1 MKILKWP
8 LTVIALTSFWMFSGM
23 LASLHLSKLENEGI
37 LPYGPLPDKEIASYH
52 YQAMRTAFDPS
63 VPLKRASELTKQE
76 FEALILTSVD
86 DQAQKN
92 LKPFIS
98 SILSF
103 SVDYQI
109 DPFWIISI
117 IMVESNFNT
126 KALSPKNAMGL
137 MQIKP
142 DTAQFLYQLMKKD
155 ITAAQVEK
163 NMYHPEKNIE
173 VGVFYLKKLL
183 YNFRLNYRLA
193 TVAYNMGPAKLR
205 AMLVENNL
213 DVSNYSYL
221 VKVKER
227 YALVSQNFS
236 VALKGRPLPYEMT
249 FVVPNQGLKLEEK
262 LISLLTNDTSENLMA
277 SFP

>member
-23 LASLHLSKLENEGI
+23 LASLHLAKLENEGI

-155 ITAAQVEK
+155 ITADQVEK

-205 AMLVENNL
+205 ALLVENNL
-213 DVSNYSYL
+213 DVSNFSYL

-249 FVVPNQGLKLEEK
+249 FVVPNQGLKLEEN

>member
-8 LTVIALTSFWMFSGM
+8 LTAIALTSFWMFSGM
-23 LASLHLSKLENEGI
+23 LASLHLMKLENEGV

-52 YQAMRTAFDPS
+52 YQAMKTAFDPS

-142 DTAQFLYQLMKKD
+142 DTAQFLYQLMKRD
-155 ITAAQVEK
+155 ITADQVEK

-205 AMLVENNL
+205 ALLVENNL
-213 DVSNYSYL
+213 DISNFSYL

-236 VALKGRPLPYEMT
+236 VTLKGRPLPYEMT